1 MSGDLKQENINL
13 KKIITNQSTE
23 LKKLKTKNLQLH
35 KEIQNNEKVMEVL
48 MRENGI
54 SAQIGGPAPSKGN
67 YQTKQVAT
75 QNFGLL
81 LSVKAALRR
90 AKEEN
95 AHLVNQMSL
104 LHQKYKGTDV
114 KELK

>member
-1 MSGDLKQENINL
+1 
-13 KKIITNQSTE
+13 
-23 LKKLKTKNLQLH
+23 
-35 KEIQNNEKVMEVL
+35 MEVL

-54 SAQIGGPAPSKGN
+54 SQQIGGPPPSKGN
-67 YQTKQVAT
+67 YQTKQMAT

-90 AKEEN
+90 SKEEN

-104 LHQKYKGTDV
+104 LHQKYNGSDTKD
-114 KELK
+114 LK